1 MTCRDGKN
9 LNCISWG
16 YINGGEEGV
25 VIGHTGTQNPLNMD
39 ELTKR
44 MQTLMEELNKS
55 KKKGKGEPSSA
66 NICDM
71 SSAIKTGKN
80 KQAGIYAKI

>member
-1 MTCRDGKN
+1 
-9 LNCISWG
+9 
-16 YINGGEEGV
+16 
-25 VIGHTGTQNPLNMD
+25 
-39 ELTKR
+39 
-44 MQTLMEELNKS
+44 MEELNKS